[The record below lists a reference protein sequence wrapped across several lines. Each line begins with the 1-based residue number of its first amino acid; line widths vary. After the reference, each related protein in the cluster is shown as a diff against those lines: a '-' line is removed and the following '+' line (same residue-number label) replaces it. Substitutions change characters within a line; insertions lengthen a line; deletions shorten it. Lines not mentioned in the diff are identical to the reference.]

1 MTSPYLDYLFDGVE
15 HEEAVIAT
23 YFVEVPTEEDVL
35 SRLRELSALFYPGT
49 WTDVMGV
56 SPEQRKRHTAHIL
69 GVYEAPPYEL
79 EVPTDVPVRRFIV
92 QIAIP
97 LCDVGDSLA
106 TLLTQVAGEIIAY
119 GGIKLLDLYLPR
131 AFTASFKG
139 PKFGVQG
146 LREQLGVPERPLLL
160 AIFKP
165 SRGYSPQEGAAIFLE
180 AARGGADIVKD
191 DELLADPSYCRRA
204 ERVRLYVQAARQA
217 FEETGERTLYAVNI
231 TDRPERLLPNA
242 LEALELGANALMI
255 NYLQVG
261 LDATRTL
268 CEDPRINV
276 PVLGHNS
283 GTTSLYAGTHAGMSA
298 TLANAKLPRLAGAD
312 MTIVLSGE
320 GSYPMLRERCL
331 LVARELRGPFHHL
344 RAALPIIASGIVP
357 GRVGRL
363 YADFGA
369 DMALASG
376 GSLFGHPAGPQAGA
390 RAFRQAIDA
399 VMAGRDLTDAATEHE
414 ELRTALQIW
423 GMG

>member
-1 MTSPYLDYLFDGVE
+1 MVSPYLDYPFDGIE
-15 HEEAVIAT
+15 HEGVVIAT
-23 YFVEVPTEEDVL
+23 YFIEIPAGEDVL

-49 WTDVMGV
+49 WTDVAGV
-56 SPEQRKRHTAHIL
+56 SAERRTQHTAHIL

-79 EVPTDVPVRRFIV
+79 EVPADVLVRRFIM

-106 TLLTQVAGEIIAY
+106 TLLTQVAGEIVAY
-119 GGIKLLDLYLPR
+119 GGVKLLDLYLPH
-131 AFTASFKG
+131 AYTASFKG
-139 PKFGVQG
+139 PKFGLQG
-146 LREQLGVPERPLLL
+146 IREQLGVPHRPLLL

-204 ERVRLYVQAARQA
+204 ERVKLYAQAAQLA

-242 LEALELGANALMI
+242 LEALELGANALMV

-261 LDATRTL
+261 LDATRVV

-283 GTTSLYAGTHAGMSA
+283 GSTSLYAGTHTGISA
-298 TLANAKLPRLAGAD
+298 VLANAKLPRLAGTD
-312 MTIVLSGE
+312 MTVVLSGA

-344 RAALPIIASGIVP
+344 RAALPVIASGIVP
-357 GRVGRL
+357 GRVGKL

-369 DMALASG
+369 DVALASG
-376 GSLFGHPAGPQAGA
+376 GSLFGHPAGPRAGA

-399 VMAGRDLTDAATEHE
+399 IMAGRDLADAAAEHE
-414 ELRTALQIW
+414 ELRVALQVW
-423 GMG
+423 GMR